1 MKIIKIVTANITNSD
16 VLNFFI
22 FFNEFMNK
30 IEFLKILNEL
40 FDPKVVIFLN

>member
-30 IEFLKILNEL
+30 IELLKIPNEL
-40 FDPKVVIFLN
+40 FEDKLIIFFN